1 MKQSEDWFCTKAP
14 TYPALTRYHWR
25 DWSDLYIHFTLTV
38 YICRVIFVG
47 TRLNPLEA
55 WLSLREG
62 EAATISVNLS
72 RHFLLFRFGVSNLFR
87 VISLGK
93 RQCKYVWM
101 TYRTTPRMYACGL
114 TESMVKRRRLQEKK
128 MPKVNQSVVRYYYID
143 TLRLESRVRILFFFL
158 KRVRGGGKVLRPRE
172 N

>member
-1 MKQSEDWFCTKAP
+1 
-14 TYPALTRYHWR
+14 
-25 DWSDLYIHFTLTV
+25 
-38 YICRVIFVG
+38 
-47 TRLNPLEA
+47 
-55 WLSLREG
+55 
-62 EAATISVNLS
+62 
-72 RHFLLFRFGVSNLFR
+72 
-87 VISLGK
+87 
-93 RQCKYVWM
+93 
-101 TYRTTPRMYACGL
+101 MYACGL